1 MAASKNFSL
10 KQFFLLITFSD
21 FKQLPSEYTRFAQDF
36 TYLAYSKANDASN
49 MAENWY
55 VRYMRT
61 NVRKKDGCCWKNFCI
76 RERDIIRSN

>member
-1 MAASKNFSL
+1 MILNNYQANILDLHKI
-10 KQFFLLITFSD
+10 LLIS
-21 FKQLPSEYTRFAQDF
+21 LIR
-36 TYLAYSKANDASN
+36 LSKANDASN